1 MRGVDIMRQSYIEQL
16 DNLYERFI
24 QLGYIV
30 KDVINEAVDAFEKQ
44 DIEKAL
50 AIIENDK
57 YINEVEEALEQ
68 DCIQIIALQQP
79 VTSDLRKVITIIK
92 ASTDFERIADHARG
106 VAYATKRMS
115 GERDPEIEE
124 IILQMGQLVDEMMA
138 TLLKAIEEP
147 NVLTAIQASRLDD
160 QVDQYNKQITRRV
173 ADELLSGGESSQS
186 YIEYKSISNDVERIG
201 DYITNIAES
210 VVYLETGEISELNP
224 RYSKSPK
231 K

>member
-1 MRGVDIMRQSYIEQL
+1 MRQSYTEQL
-16 DNLYERFI
+16 NDLYQRFI
-24 QLGYIV
+24 QLGYTV
-30 KDVINEAVDAFEKQ
+30 KDVISEAMDAFENQ
-44 DIEKAL
+44 DVDKAL

-57 YINEVEEALEQ
+57 YINQIEEELEQ

-106 VAYATKRMS
+106 VAYATKRMT
-115 GERDPEIEE
+115 GERDSEIEE
-124 IILQMGQLVDEMMA
+124 TLLRMGELVDEMMA
-138 TLLKAIEEP
+138 TLLNSIEEA

-160 QVDQYNKQITRRV
+160 QVDKYNKQISRRV

-201 DYITNIAES
+201 DYITNIAEL
-210 VVYLETGEISELNP
+210 VVYLETGEVSELNP
-224 RYSKSPK
+224 RY
-231 K
+231 

>member
-1 MRGVDIMRQSYIEQL
+1 MRQSYTEQL
-16 DNLYERFI
+16 NDLYQRFI
-24 QLGYIV
+24 QLGYTV
-30 KDVINEAVDAFEKQ
+30 KDVINEAMDAFENQ
-44 DIEKAL
+44 DVDKAL

-57 YINEVEEALEQ
+57 YINQIEEELEQ

-106 VAYATKRMS
+106 VAYATKRMT
-115 GERDPEIEE
+115 GERDSEIEE
-124 IILQMGQLVDEMMA
+124 TLLRMGELVDEMMA
-138 TLLKAIEEP
+138 TLLNSIEEA

-160 QVDQYNKQITRRV
+160 QVDKYNKQISRRV

-201 DYITNIAES
+201 DYITNIAEL
-210 VVYLETGEISELNP
+210 VVYLETGEVSELNP
-224 RYSKSPK
+224 RY
-231 K
+231 

>member
-1 MRGVDIMRQSYIEQL
+1 MRQSYTEQL
-16 DNLYERFI
+16 NDLYQRFI
-24 QLGYIV
+24 QLGYTV
-30 KDVINEAVDAFEKQ
+30 KDVINEAMDAFENQ
-44 DIEKAL
+44 DVDKAL

-57 YINEVEEALEQ
+57 YINQIEEELEQ

-106 VAYATKRMS
+106 VAYATKRMT
-115 GERDPEIEE
+115 GERDSEIEE
-124 IILQMGQLVDEMMA
+124 TLLRMGELVDEMMA
-138 TLLKAIEEP
+138 TLLNSIEEA

-160 QVDQYNKQITRRV
+160 QVDKYNKQISRRV

-201 DYITNIAES
+201 DYITNIAEL
-210 VVYLETGEISELNP
+210 VVYLETGEVSELNP
-224 RYSKSPK
+224 RYSNS
-231 K
+231 

>member
-1 MRGVDIMRQSYIEQL
+1 MRQSYTEQL
-16 DNLYERFI
+16 NDLYQRFI
-24 QLGYIV
+24 QLGYTV
-30 KDVINEAVDAFEKQ
+30 KDVISEAMDAFENQ
-44 DIEKAL
+44 DVDKAL

-57 YINEVEEALEQ
+57 YINQIEEELEQ

-106 VAYATKRMS
+106 VAYATKRMT
-115 GERDPEIEE
+115 GERDSEIEE
-124 IILQMGQLVDEMMA
+124 TLLRMGELVDEMMA
-138 TLLKAIEEP
+138 TLLNSIEEP

-160 QVDQYNKQITRRV
+160 QVDKYNKQISRRV

-201 DYITNIAES
+201 DYITNIAEL
-210 VVYLETGEISELNP
+210 VVYLETGEVSELNP
-224 RYSKSPK
+224 RYSNS
-231 K
+231 